1 MLPVLGFAYGPN
13 MDNLVYVGM
22 VGIMD
27 PPRHGVREAIALL
40 QQGGVS
46 VKMLTGDAQ
55 ETADSIGESGVGVW
69 MCFLLNKYIFNNNY
83 YYYYLSFSGE
93 ELDRIDF
100 SYLSS
105 LIIMLKLVLCYSL

>member
-1 MLPVLGFAYGPN
+1 MHLLFYSNIMLLIYHLMLPVLGFAYGPN

-55 ETADSIGESGVGVW
+55 ETADSIGESGVGV
-69 MCFLLNKYIFNNNY
+69 C
-83 YYYYLSFSGE
+83 
-93 ELDRIDF
+93 
-100 SYLSS
+100 
-105 LIIMLKLVLCYSL
+105 V